1 MTRSGIDADALI
13 RQLSEATAKQ
23 GDAVRESVQ
32 QATLKALQGR
42 ELTLKSIKD
51 ALKVVTQAVSAGA
64 AQNPVASGVDALL
77 AQAVAGMD
85 AAVLRAVEASRRA
98 LEQLVEQG
106 VALQD
111 KQLKK
116 AMTDLEKMEDT
127 LFGAIHKAAGDAAG
141 GLQAPWAQALQGFK
155 QDGSATGGAAQNAI
169 QQLTT
174 QSQAALREG
183 RALGQRTA
191 QALLD
196 HYAALASG
204 VLIGMSGAMA
214 GAPGADVGSAAKP
227 SRAKR

>member
-1 MTRSGIDADALI
+1 MTRTHIDADALI

-51 ALKVVTQAVSAGA
+51 TLKVVTQAVSAGA
-64 AQNPVASGVDALL
+64 AQNPLATGVEELL
-77 AQAVAGMD
+77 TQAVAGMD

-98 LEQLVEQG
+98 LEQLVERG
-106 VALQD
+106 VDLQS
-111 KQLKK
+111 KQLTK
-116 AMTDLEKMEDT
+116 AMTELQKMEDT
-127 LFGAIHKAAGDAAG
+127 LFASIHKAAGDAAG
-141 GLQAPWAQALQGFK
+141 GLQAPWAQALQGFR

-169 QQLTT
+169 QQLTS

-183 RALGQRTA
+183 RALGQRAA
-191 QALLD
+191 QAMLD
-196 HYAALASG
+196 HYTTLASG

-214 GAPGADVGSAAKP
+214 AAPAAPKAA
-227 SRAKR
+227 RARR